1 MNDNEISKLI
11 RESVFSETGIRLSEK
26 DPVISVILANK
37 MLLNEAG
44 GALHEVVRDIPNAIE
59 SSIEKIVLAVE
70 DSERTVGSLRDE
82 TKGMLNA
89 LAKLEV
95 EETHQRIKNVV
106 SEDISLMVGQSTKAL
121 NAAALAAENK
131 IKTLGAGLRD
141 SKLFMANIA
150 LSIGLA
156 FAVIFFCVGGV
167 VVYNFAQEAKSAS
180 DYWYGRYQQQ
190 QEAVDSLP
198 AATKKLIADRIKSK
212 A

>member
-11 RESVFSETGIRLSEK
+11 RESVFSETGIRLSEQ

-95 EETHQRIKNVV
+95 EETHRRIKNVV

-121 NAAALAAENK
+121 NAAALGAENK

-156 FAVIFFCVGGV
+156 FTVILFGVAGV
-167 VVYNFAQEAKSAS
+167 VMYNFAQEAKSAS

>member
-11 RESVFSETGIRLSEK
+11 RESVFSETGIRLSEQ

-95 EETHQRIKNVV
+95 EETHRRIKNVV

-156 FAVIFFCVGGV
+156 FTVIIFGVGGV
-167 VVYNFAQEAKSAS
+167 VMYNFAQEAKSAS